1 MKLLKN
7 NILLVVSFIVLVFA
21 FLWHFTSVKEAAA
34 ITGTG
39 FLIKVYGLSAL
50 LGSTS
55 LVVFYF
61 FLFKIKSNLYFAI
74 FSGISIFTF
83 ALLYTFLFPPLSAP
97 DEVSHYISAYKVS
110 NIMLMKQPVNEKGYV
125 LIRARD
131 LYIEDT
137 KGKALIIENED
148 KGLKYIQK
156 DDKSDTTLL
165 GQELNFDTY
174 KDAYGT
180 AKDSDKY
187 VAYKGAELAR
197 TSFIH
202 VNTSNLIYIPQA
214 LGISLARLSGM
225 DSISLLFMGRI
236 FNAAFFALILAF
248 TVYVAPYFK
257 KVFSALALLPMSLH
271 LAGSFS
277 YDALIISLIFLY
289 IAYVLKLR
297 EQKENVRVRDIALLA
312 ALVTVFGPCKIVYA
326 PVVAFGLV
334 VPVKKFGNLKNYI
347 LSILFIGASLL
358 IAMYVVNYSIIN
370 TYVTESSAL
379 LPYEDVPKYTLS
391 YLLTRPREFISLF
404 YLTVLNELEFYHVSM
419 FGAYLGNIDANTEM
433 PYIFVFVFT
442 IFLILLSCKYKGE
455 EDTFLNKTAILYSL
469 FLFIIIFGLILFSM
483 LIAWTPMTSRWILGV
498 QGRYFIP
505 VITLLLFG
513 IKKSG
518 IELKRDVSNEILYI
532 MLSSNLYILLY
543 VFSVVINRF

>member
-21 FLWHFTSVKEAAA
+21 FLWHLTSVKEAAA

-50 LGSTS
+50 LGLTS

-61 FLFKIKSNLYFAI
+61 FLFKIKSNLCFAI
-74 FSGISIFTF
+74 FLGISIFTF

-174 KDAYGT
+174 KDVYGT
-180 AKDSDKY
+180 AKASDKY

-312 ALVTVFGPCKIVYA
+312 ALVAVFGPCKIVYA

-334 VPVKKFGNLKNYI
+334 VPVKKFGNFKNYM

-433 PYIFVFVFT
+433 P
-442 IFLILLSCKYKGE
+442 
-455 EDTFLNKTAILYSL
+455 
-469 FLFIIIFGLILFSM
+469 
-483 LIAWTPMTSRWILGV
+483 
-498 QGRYFIP
+498 
-505 VITLLLFG
+505 
-513 IKKSG
+513 
-518 IELKRDVSNEILYI
+518 
-532 MLSSNLYILLY
+532 
-543 VFSVVINRF
+543 